1 MAGYDYQ
8 DPGLRRL
15 RAPAHDAEALAGV
28 LRDPQIGGFDV
39 RTMLNE
45 PAYVISEAV
54 EEFFADRSPNDLLLV
69 HFSCHGVKD
78 ESGDLY
84 FATVN
89 TKLSRLS
96 ATAVAAD
103 FVNRLMNRSRSRRI
117 VLLLD
122 CCYAGAFERGMTARA
137 DTTVGIGEQFG
148 GRGRAV
154 ITASSAMEY
163 AFEGDQP
170 LGAFDVAPS
179 VFTGALVEGLTSG
192 EADRDQ
198 DGWVTLDELYDYI
211 FDKVR
216 EATPHQTPGKWTFG
230 VQGDLRIARR
240 GRPVT
245 TPVQL
250 PPELRQAI
258 DHPLASIRG
267 AVVKELQRLMAGDHP
282 GLALSARL
290 NLQRLADDD
299 SRIVAAAARAVLGIE
314 ARPAGPVPPRL
325 EPSASVDATPIT
337 DSETRPPEKTSD
349 PRTMR
354 APEAEGGR
362 ESMGAPRTPGLPPGG
377 SSVPGRSR
385 PDPDPGEPP
394 RRRDR
399 RLSARTWIFTGIGSG
414 VALILILIS
423 ALPAD
428 WDTTPPSTGT
438 SVTAPPPT
446 GKTIFRD
453 DFTTS
458 AHEWENEAGQRVG
471 EYKNGAYRLSLNAT
485 NAHGYS
491 LPVKETK
498 VYPHAP
504 PSLRIDVDVRFVAA
518 SGHDFGYGIACHA
531 DRKNSNGYAFAIWG
545 KYVHIG
551 KLVDHDPYYK
561 TLKVLTESE
570 LTKPLAGTI
579 KLQAACIGDDQQAV
593 RLILWVN
600 GQMFEA
606 TDRDDPLPIGT
617 VALLVATGD
626 QTSSVEAEFDNFV
639 VRQI

>member
-1 MAGYDYQ
+1 M
-8 DPGLRRL
+8 RRL

-267 AVVKELQRLMAGDHP
+267 AVVKELQRLMASDHP

-354 APEAEGGR
+354 APEAEEDVRAWARLVRRGSLR
-362 ESMGAPRTPGLPPGG
+362 EVHRYPGDLDPIRT
-377 SSVPGRSR
+377 RAN
-385 PDPDPGEPP
+385 
-394 RRRDR
+394 RRA
-399 RLSARTWIFTGIGSG
+399 AR
-414 VALILILIS
+414 
-423 ALPAD
+423 
-428 WDTTPPSTGT
+428 
-438 SVTAPPPT
+438 
-446 GKTIFRD
+446 
-453 DFTTS
+453 
-458 AHEWENEAGQRVG
+458 
-471 EYKNGAYRLSLNAT
+471 
-485 NAHGYS
+485 
-491 LPVKETK
+491 
-498 VYPHAP
+498 P
-504 PSLRIDVDVRFVAA
+504 PSLRQDMDLHRDRIRRGTDPDPDQCPPRRL
-518 SGHDFGYGIACHA
+518 GHDASVDGNVCHGA
-531 DRKNSNGYAFAIWG
+531 PANREDHLPRRL
-545 KYVHIG
+545 HDIG
-551 KLVDHDPYYK
+551 ARMGERGR
-561 TLKVLTESE
+561 TT
-570 LTKPLAGTI
+570 
-579 KLQAACIGDDQQAV
+579 
-593 RLILWVN
+593 RW
-600 GQMFEA
+600 
-606 TDRDDPLPIGT
+606 
-617 VALLVATGD
+617 
-626 QTSSVEAEFDNFV
+626 
-639 VRQI
+639 